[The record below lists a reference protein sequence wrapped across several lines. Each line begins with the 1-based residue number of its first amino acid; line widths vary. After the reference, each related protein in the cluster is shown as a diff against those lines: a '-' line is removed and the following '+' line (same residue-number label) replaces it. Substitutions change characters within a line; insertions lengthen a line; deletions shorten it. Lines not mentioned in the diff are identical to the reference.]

1 MTPEPVMARPA
12 SVPFMDLGPSHKG
25 LKQELLD
32 AIGEL
37 VDQGAFTNGPQ
48 VRAFEQAFSAY
59 CGASACV
66 GLASGLDALRLALI
80 AAGIERGDEVIV
92 PAMTF
97 VATIEAVVQAGG
109 RPVFVDVGEADY
121 CLDVESVSAVIG
133 SRTRFVLPVHL
144 YGQLADMRS
153 VRRIAE
159 NQDLYIVEDAC
170 QAHGA
175 VRDGLRAG
183 LSSVA
188 GAFSFYPAKNLGAF
202 GDAGALITD
211 DERIAA
217 HVRALREHGQRE
229 KYRHAFEGYTA
240 RLDTIQA
247 LVLLHKLPLL
257 HHWNE
262 QRIAAAE
269 LYNAALSG
277 IGDLRLPRVPPGSE
291 PVWHLYVVRTAI
303 PTRLQEYLA
312 GRGIGTGRHYPSLA
326 T

>member
-1 MTPEPVMARPA
+1 MARPA

-121 CLDVESVSAVIG
+121 CLDVESVSAVVG

-144 YGQLADMRS
+144 YGQMADMRA
-153 VRRIAE
+153 VERLATKH
-159 NQDLYIVEDAC
+159 DLHVVEDAC

-175 VRDGLRAG
+175 ARDGVRAG
-183 LSSVA
+183 SRWSGRSVQFLSREEPWSFRRCRCANHRRRTHCRTRTRTARARTTREVSPRIRGIHRSPRHHP
-188 GAFSFYPAKNLGAF
+188 GARAPAQAAAPPPLERAEARG
-202 GDAGALITD
+202 GGALQ
-211 DERIAA
+211 RG
-217 HVRALREHGQRE
+217 ALGNRRSP
-229 KYRHAFEGYTA
+229 ATA
-240 RLDTIQA
+240 R
-247 LVLLHKLPLL
+247 P
-257 HHWNE
+257 
-262 QRIAAAE
+262 
-269 LYNAALSG
+269 
-277 IGDLRLPRVPPGSE
+277 
-291 PVWHLYVVRTAI
+291 
-303 PTRLQEYLA
+303 A
-312 GRGIGTGRHYPSLA
+312 GQ
-326 T
+326 